1 MATIALYKNSIN
13 RVGFQLESV
22 INSSDKLSSQLNV
35 LKNVLQ
41 GVDSS
46 TCDLQDAVDSIT
58 SSTKSESDIVEDV
71 RRLNAKLSEFINMAV
86 ERDDSAR
93 SEIVREKNE
102 FYEKYSYLKPDCEK
116 KKKKKTLVQKI
127 QDSLKKVCDW
137 CKEHSHELKIVIT
150 IGIVVTALAVV
161 ICCPGA
167 SAIVAGAC
175 WGAISGACIGGVAG
189 GINSQIHDGE
199 FWDGFV
205 NGACDGAIGGAI
217 GGAITGGILPALG
230 PAATYARNVGQ
241 GAAVEAIS
249 SGMSN
254 MAVTTIDYLIENGN
268 LVGAS
273 DDIIWSGFAGALSGG
288 ILGGIAGGIKGIEKY
303 GLKVENG
310 KVDGK
315 IPLKKYLKYR
325 KMSIHNPD
333 SDTMTLGKYR
343 PSYNPDGTQN
353 WLIPGPD
360 SYTIKAGDTTYF
372 DLGNKTWYEIK
383 NQYGLDDYDM
393 FRLFNIPALDDAVN
407 AGKTIRFSHDPRL
420 FRKCALEWE
429 WNYLKEKHGFIDITQ
444 EGDLWYGE
452 SIK

>member
-1 MATIALYKNSIN
+1 MATIALYKDKIN
-13 RVGFQLESV
+13 RVGFQLEGV

-217 GGAITGGILPALG
+217 GGAISGGLVYELG
-230 PAATYARNVGQ
+230 QATTLARSIGQ
-241 GAAVEAIS
+241 GASVGAIS
-249 SGMSN
+249 SGTSN
-254 MAVTTIDYLIENGN
+254 MAVTTIDYLIEHDGE
-268 LVGAS
+268 LDGAS
-273 DDIIWSGFAGALSGG
+273 DDILMAGFSGALSGG
-288 ILGGIAGGIKGIEKY
+288 ILGGVMGGLQFESPSNLAWGDQGDEVYTGRDSYVDINMHKGDVICRGEPGGKEFFTSLDAVESSGRDRTTLFKGLQVKAHKDYGYRHRVSVFRFTRTVTVGYGKALANPKYGDGGLEQFYVPNVKELIKKGILEY
-303 GLKVENG
+303 
-310 KVDGK
+310 VDD
-315 IPLKKYLKYR
+315 IELE
-325 KMSIHNPD
+325 
-333 SDTMTLGKYR
+333 
-343 PSYNPDGTQN
+343 
-353 WLIPGPD
+353 
-360 SYTIKAGDTTYF
+360 
-372 DLGNKTWYEIK
+372 DL
-383 NQYGLDDYDM
+383 
-393 FRLFNIPALDDAVN
+393 
-407 AGKTIRFSHDPRL
+407 
-420 FRKCALEWE
+420 
-429 WNYLKEKHGFIDITQ
+429 
-444 EGDLWYGE
+444 
-452 SIK
+452 